1 MSETPAVDTP
11 KPSRPWIRYA
21 IEYGPLL
28 VFFLTYKLAPMG
40 PLTATLVATG
50 VFMAAIVIAL
60 IAALVVL
67 KRVPPITWLSA
78 VLVVVMGGITLYM
91 HDARFIQ
98 MKPTLIYAILAAIL
112 LAGLLRKKPV
122 LKWLFG
128 EIFPGLSE
136 TGWLKLTRNW
146 ALFFLFLAVANEVLR
161 AKLSFDAWLTVK
173 VWGVTILSI
182 IFAAANVPM
191 LLRHGLDPEDKDK
204 PLDIG
209 AVE

>member
-1 MSETPAVDTP
+1 
-11 KPSRPWIRYA
+11 
-21 IEYGPLL
+21 
-28 VFFLTYKLAPMG
+28 
-40 PLTATLVATG
+40 
-50 VFMAAIVIAL
+50 
-60 IAALVVL
+60 
-67 KRVPPITWLSA
+67 
-78 VLVVVMGGITLYM
+78 MGGITLYM

-182 IFAAANVPM
+182 VFAAANVPM
-191 LLRHGLDPEDKDK
+191 LLRHGLDPQEKDK